1 MNQFKEANFTIC
13 GEGIQLKGYATI
25 ERVLYSG
32 GWELPYFP
40 KESVE
45 LFMQDNYSVGIKSW
59 YIEEND
65 TYVLASTFD
74 KDIEEHETFWWTGEE
89 IEHNGETIHVYCLD
103 GLTWERT
110 EEKEMENNNVSLE
123 EFKAHMDA
131 TVNEIMDLLHEG
143 KDIQGYN
150 VTISLNGKSIEID
163 MNADLYANLEN
174 IIDDEIAG
182 I

>member
-1 MNQFKEANFTIC
+1 MNEFEFANFTIC
-13 GEGIQLKGYATI
+13 GEGIRLKGYATI
-25 ERVLYSG
+25 EKVLYSG

-45 LFMQDNYSVGIKSW
+45 AYMQDNFEVGIKSW
-59 YIEEND
+59 YIEETD

-74 KDIEEHETFWWTGEE
+74 STIEEHEVFWWTGEK
-89 IEHNGETIHVYCLD
+89 IEYDGELVHVYCLD
-103 GLTWERT
+103 GLTWERE
-110 EEKEMENNNVSLE
+110 EEKEMENNKVSLE
-123 EFKAHMDA
+123 EFKSHLDS

-143 KDIQGYN
+143 KDVEGYN

-174 IIDDEIAG
+174 IIQDEIAG

>member
-25 ERVLYSG
+25 ERILYSG

-45 LFMQDNYSVGIKSW
+45 LFMQDNFECGIKSW
-59 YIEEND
+59 YIEETD

-74 KDIEEHETFWWTGEE
+74 KYIEEHETFWFTGED
-89 IEHNGETIHVYCLD
+89 IEHNGELIHVYCLE
-103 GLTWERT
+103 GLTWERMEET
-110 EEKEMENNNVSLE
+110 EMQNNKVSLE
-123 EFKAHMDA
+123 EFKSHLDT
-131 TVNEIMDLLHEG
+131 TVNQLMDVLEAG
-143 KDIQGYN
+143 KDVEGFN
-150 VTISLNGKSIEID
+150 VTISLNGKSVEID
-163 MNADLYANLEN
+163 LHADLYAELEN
-174 IIDDEIAG
+174 ILLNEIAE

>member
-89 IEHNGETIHVYCLD
+89 IEHNGEMIHVYCLE
-103 GLTWERT
+103 GLTWERE
-110 EEKEMENNNVSLE
+110 EEKEMEKVSLE
-123 EFKAHMDA
+123 EFNAHLHS
-131 TVNEIMDLLHEG
+131 TVNELMDLLHEG
-143 KDIQGYN
+143 KDIQGFD
-150 VTISLNGKSIEID
+150 VTISLKGKSVDID
-163 MNADLYANLEN
+163 LHADLYLELEN
-174 IIDDEIAG
+174 IIQNEIDEI
-182 I
+182 